1 MWLLFP
7 DANTT
12 SNVSSRDLKV
22 LKALME
28 EGLIAKYIIVSRDKY
43 PQLLDNIILILPYR
57 EFLEE
62 LWAGTI
68 A

>member
-1 MWLLFP
+1 
-7 DANTT
+7 
-12 SNVSSRDLKV
+12 
-22 LKALME
+22 ME
-28 EGLIAKYIIVSRDKY
+28 EGLIAKYIIVSRDEY
-43 PQLLDNIILILPYR
+43 PQLLDNNILILPYR